1 MNRTAS
7 GAWPGTG
14 ARLAGAALWLLPH
27 ALMGQAADTSVTTPP
42 AYHAGGSVFDRDAT
56 GSLSRQAASFV
67 YDFGA
72 FGWPNGW
79 SPYGISPQWVALE
92 FDGIPYDDPVTGR
105 PRYDLLPTALLAR
118 PEIGAAEKA
127 SPVQVDARL
136 RSFNAAEPLTELH
149 YQTGDHG
156 LQRATVI
163 HVQRRGAVEGLFA
176 YSGAAA
182 RGEFPGSRLRRMR
195 RLLLEARYHRP
206 GWSAQA
212 TYVHNQRTLGAHAGV
227 LGANVYNR
235 LVADVRL
242 ADAVRRTVRNDL
254 RLAIRA
260 SPLGPPLEAAATL
273 TTHRLRFT
281 NPAKDTVQA
290 TVYRLASR
298 LRQSV
303 AAGPHSARLDLEAWF
318 GHATRVHLTARDSLS
333 WGRFGVVARAGLHAF
348 GRRRLVAGAVQLSYD
363 AGRVKAMAEAW
374 RSGQAEPWLVTRG
387 WGDYLAPY
395 DGASAGRI
403 HQVRLGLEAQAGALD
418 AKVFGFA
425 QQQSAMLDFYAA
437 GPDSIAMRAGAGATR
452 HTGVG
457 GRTGIRRR
465 ALRGLYAEFQPTLLG
480 SAQALPDF
488 FLQAR
493 LGARYH
499 LFSNDL
505 GLDVSVR
512 GRYWTSMRGRTLHA
526 PTGLLVRGRED
537 VPASGT
543 VDVHLEALVRGATLL
558 VAYENLLSGTP
569 ILDGNLL
576 VPTYPL
582 PAQFLRL
589 GVYWPI
595 RN

>member
-1 MNRTAS
+1 MIRMAS
-7 GAWPGTG
+7 GGWPGAG
-14 ARLAGAALWLLPH
+14 SWLAAAALWLLPQT
-27 ALMGQAADTSVTTPP
+27 LMGQAADTSGTSQP
-42 AYHAGGSVFDRDAT
+42 AAVAEGPLFDRDAT
-56 GSLSRQAASFV
+56 GLLSREAASFV

-79 SPYGISPQWVALE
+79 SPYGLSPQWVALE
-92 FDGIPYDDPVTGR
+92 FGGIPYDDLVTGR
-105 PRYDLLPTALLAR
+105 PRYDLLPTALLSS

-127 SPVQVDARL
+127 SPVQVNAGL
-136 RSFNAAEPLTELH
+136 RRFSAAEPLTELH

-163 HVQRRGAVEGLFA
+163 HVQRRGAVEGLFG

-182 RGEFPGSRLRRMR
+182 RGEYPGSRLRRMR
-195 RLLLEARYHRP
+195 RLLLQARYDRP

-212 TYVHNQRTLGAHAGV
+212 TYIQNQRSLGAHAGV
-227 LGANVYNR
+227 LGTHVYNR

-254 RLAIRA
+254 QLLVRA

-273 TTHRLRFT
+273 TAHRLRFT
-281 NPAKDTVQA
+281 NPAQDTVEA

-298 LRQSV
+298 LRQSI
-303 AAGPHSARLDLEAWF
+303 AAGPHRARLDLEAWF
-318 GHATRVHLTARDSLS
+318 GHATRVHLTVRDSLS
-333 WGRFGVVARAGLHAF
+333 WGRFGIVAQTGLHAI
-348 GRRRLVAGAVQLSYD
+348 GRTRMLGGAVQLAYD
-363 AGRVKAMAEAW
+363 AGRITALAEAW
-374 RSGQAEPWLVTRG
+374 RSGLAQPWLVGRG
-387 WGDYLAPY
+387 WGDYLAAD
-395 DGASAGRI
+395 DGAISGRI
-403 HQVRLGLEAQAGALD
+403 HQARLGLRASAGALD
-418 AKVFGFA
+418 AELFGFA
-425 QQQSAMLDFYAA
+425 QQLSAMLDFYAA
-437 GPDSIAMRAGAGATR
+437 GPDSIAMRAGTGATR
-452 HTGVG
+452 QTGVG
-457 GRTGIRRR
+457 ARMGLRPR
-465 ALRGLYAEFQPTLLG
+465 AVRGLYADLQPTLLE
-480 SAQALPDF
+480 SPDALPDF

-505 GLDVSVR
+505 GLDISVR

-526 PTGLLVRGRED
+526 PTGLLVRGKQD

-543 VDVHLEALVRGATLL
+543 VDVHVEASVRGATLL

-576 VPTYPL
+576 IPTYPL
-582 PAQFLRL
+582 PAQYLRL